1 MSLIINSNRIL
12 QGKSIGYELID
23 DPIILATYSV
33 DAWVRPVDWIS
44 VPTPATGSEIA
55 YMLVGV
61 YETGPNFLT
70 IQGAGSFSVDWGD
83 GSSQSVANGS
93 YVRKEFLFGSYSAG
107 TLTTEGFRQA
117 LVTVTPQTPGTFTT
131 FDLDNFHS
139 YSSTNYRAN
148 VLEIK
153 MSGPNLNSLV
163 LQSSGTTR
171 VDKLRNF
178 EFIGTHSLTNLSN
191 LFQSCE
197 GLRKV
202 KIDCQGVTNTSSMFQ
217 NCHNLRE
224 VDITNLQSSTNM
236 SSMFNSCYSLNTL
249 PIIDAASCSN
259 MSSMFASCL
268 SMEESPILT
277 NTSNVTDT
285 SSMFSNCNTLK
296 KVNSFTTSNVS
307 TMSSMFLNC
316 YVLQTIP
323 LLDTRW
329 VTNFTSTFQDC
340 FQLNSIPLLNTAS
353 ASTMVSMFSGCRSLV
368 SDRRFRG
375 VPFLETQ
382 NVTSMASMFLNCIRV
397 KTIPQFNTRW
407 VTSFANTFQGCF
419 ALSEVPLLNTA
430 SASNM
435 QQMFEGC
442 RILQTVPLFNTQN
455 VTNFSSMFRQC
466 FEFNECP
473 NFNMAT
479 ASLVNSMF
487 ECVTTTDQPGG
498 SLYTIPSFN
507 FSSTIGS
514 INMSLFLAGQR
525 DLAFIPTIDT
535 SRVTNMNASFYNC
548 TELREFPTLNLS
560 NVTNVYAMFRNCI
573 NLRKVGIL
581 NIPSVTTMGFMFFN
595 CFNLQS
601 IENIITS
608 NSLTIVT
615 EAFRNCYRIRQIPQF
630 NTTQVATTQGT
641 GTPVNSPGSGFYGLF
656 SDCWALQSEPGLTA
670 SNVRDFRIAFQNC
683 YSLKTAPSYNTA
695 LATSFGNMFNN
706 CRSLET
712 VPVYNISSITDLNQM
727 FENCYNITSVT
738 FSNISL
744 TNNVEMG
751 RTFLSCL
758 KLRTVSMP
766 GIRTSRQG
774 RMFDD
779 CRSLISVGT
788 FSVASTQG
796 SVGDTQGYS
805 RMFAGC
811 SQLTNLS
818 NLTFSPSN
826 LSSANDFRNMF
837 DGCNSL
843 VETPFFSMTSS
854 NGNSAQASMFNSC
867 FSLSKI
873 NATASK
879 FTTTYASCN
888 LNYDNILNVI
898 NSHQNASLSL
908 TLADRT
914 ISFLDNPGLPE
925 MMDFYNRKLVY
936 DKGYTY
942 SSGTY
947 PWSELRHYVNLGDTY
962 SYVGSGT
969 TLTDISGYTYT
980 PNVSPTFSSSN
991 STTNGTLINSP
1002 TFTTNYLTFD
1012 GVNQTATF
1020 GSSSVT
1026 LLTNV
1031 TIFAV
1036 VEPVSLPSG
1045 ATVSIFGRYGTSG
1058 EDNYFLDFTDRRLRF
1073 GFKQSASS
1081 NRPQRILNKVFNT
1094 GQKYFIAARYT
1105 NGSNNCVMWVDG
1117 VAETS
1122 FFSDNITTQNMDNTS
1137 TSILSMGG
1145 NYAANSSYAN
1155 IKVYTAGIYNRALTN
1170 EQIEELQSFFKRS
1183 NIL

>member
-1 MSLIINSNRIL
+1 MSLIVNSNRII
-12 QGKSIGYELID
+12 QGKSIGYEIID
-23 DPIILATYSV
+23 DPILGVTYSV
-33 DAWVRPVDWIS
+33 DTWVRPADWIS
-44 VPTPATGSEIA
+44 VPTPATGSEVA

-83 GSSQSVANGS
+83 GSSQIVGSGS
-93 YVRKEFLFGSYSAG
+93 YARKEFLFGSYSAG

-153 MSGPNLNSLV
+153 MSGPNLSSLV
-163 LQSSGTTR
+163 LQTSGTTR
-171 VDKLRNF
+171 FDRIRNF
-178 EFIGTHSLTNLSN
+178 EFVGTHSVTNFSN
-191 LFQSCE
+191 LLQSCE

-224 VDITNLQSSTNM
+224 VDITNLNSVTNM

-249 PIIDAASCSN
+249 PTINAASCSN
-259 MSSMFASCL
+259 MSSMFASCF
-268 SMEESPILT
+268 SMEESPILI

-285 SSMFSNCNTLK
+285 SSMFSTCNTLR
-296 KVNSFTTSNVS
+296 KVNSFTTSNVT
-307 TMSSMFLNC
+307 TMASMFLNC

-340 FQLNSIPLLNTAS
+340 FQLNYIPLLNTAS

-455 VTNFSSMFRQC
+455 VTNFSSMFRSC

-487 ECVTTTDQPGG
+487 ECNTTTDQPGG
-498 SLYTIPSFN
+498 SLYTIPDFN

-514 INMSLFLAGQR
+514 INMSFFLSGQR
-525 DLAFIPTIDT
+525 DLVYIPTLNTI
-535 SRVTNMNASFYNC
+535 RVTNMNGSFYNC
-548 TELREFPTLNLS
+548 TELIEFPTLNLS
-560 NVTNVYAMFRNCI
+560 NVTNTYAMFRNCI
-573 NLRKVGIL
+573 NLRKVGVI
-581 NIPSVTTMGFMFFN
+581 NIPSVTTMGFMFIN
-595 CFNLQS
+595 CFNLQF

-641 GTPVNSPGSGFYGLF
+641 GSPGNSAGSGFFALF
-656 SDCWALQSEPGLTA
+656 ADCWALQSEPGLTA
-670 SNVRDFRIAFQNC
+670 SNVRDFRQAFQNC
-683 YSLKTAPSYNTA
+683 YSLKTAPSYSTS

-727 FENCYNITSVT
+727 FENCVNITSVT

-774 RMFDD
+774 RMFED
-779 CRSLISVGT
+779 CRSLTNIGT
-788 FSVASTQG
+788 FSVVSTQA
-796 SVGDTQGYS
+796 SLGDSQGYT
-805 RMFAGC
+805 RMFLGC

-818 NLTFSPSN
+818 NLTFNPSP

-854 NGNSAQASMFNSC
+854 VSNGQTSTFNNC

-942 SSGTY
+942 STGTY
-947 PWSELRHYVNLGDTY
+947 PWSELRHYVNAGDTF
-962 SYVGSGT
+962 SYTGTGNTFSDVSGW
-969 TLTDISGYTYT
+969 TYF
-980 PNVSPTFSSSN
+980 PNVSPTFST
-991 STTNGTLINSP
+991 STSTADGTLLNSP
-1002 TFTTNYLTFD
+1002 TFTTNNFLFN
-1012 GVNQTATF
+1012 GSNQAITF

-1026 LLTNV
+1026 LLTTV

-1036 VEPVSLPSG
+1036 VEPVTLPVGS
-1045 ATVSIFGRYGTSG
+1045 TVSIFGRYGSAG
-1058 EDNYFLDFTDRRLRF
+1058 QDNYFLDFTDQKLRF
-1073 GFKQSASS
+1073 GFRQNATT
-1081 NRPQRILNKVFNT
+1081 NRIQRILNKTFNT
-1094 GQKYFIAARYT
+1094 GQRYFVAARFT
-1105 NGSNNCVMWVDG
+1105 NSGNNCIMWVDG
-1117 VAETS
+1117 VQETS
-1122 FFSDNITTQNMDNTS
+1122 FFSDNVTTQTMDSTS
-1137 TSILSMGG
+1137 TSVLSMGG
-1145 NYAANSSYAN
+1145 NVAANSSYAN
-1155 IKVYTAGIYNRALTN
+1155 IRIYTAGVYNRALSN
-1170 EQIEELQSFFKRS
+1170 EEIEGLQSLFRRQG
-1183 NIL
+1183 IL